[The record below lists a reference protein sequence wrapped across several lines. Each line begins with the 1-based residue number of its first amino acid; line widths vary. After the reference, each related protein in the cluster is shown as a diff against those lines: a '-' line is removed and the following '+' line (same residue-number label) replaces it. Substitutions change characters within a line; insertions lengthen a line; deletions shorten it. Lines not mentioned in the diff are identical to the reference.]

1 VEFIFVSAIIGLLLY
16 YCWRIV
22 LIGAIGFVVIFCG
35 LATYFDHRNA
45 NPQQI
50 VVDSQ
55 IAQPQQTIVQ
65 AVAKVD
71 TAKEQ
76 YVRDCVSYGLDRG
89 WCGRNWD
96 GVIEENDDVVALMQ
110 QSGKP

>member
-1 VEFIFVSAIIGLLLY
+1 MLY

-35 LATYFDHRNA
+35 LATYIDHRNA
-45 NPQQI
+45 NQQQPQI

-55 IAQPQQTIVQ
+55 IPIAQPQQTIVQ

-96 GVIEENDDVVALMQ
+96 GVTEENDDVVALMQ
-110 QSGKP
+110 QPGKP

>member
-1 VEFIFVSAIIGLLLY
+1 VEIIFASAIVGLLLY

-35 LATYFDHRNA
+35 LGAYFDHRNA
-45 NPQQI
+45 NQQQPQI

-65 AVAKVD
+65 AVAIVD
-71 TAKEQ
+71 TVQEQ
-76 YVRDCVSYGLDRG
+76 
-89 WCGRNWD
+89 
-96 GVIEENDDVVALMQ
+96 
-110 QSGKP
+110 